1 MKTLFR
7 VLPDEVNL
15 QILENCD
22 YSSLMKISPVK
33 ELTHLL
39 DWNFWRNKAE
49 KELSVPGWYFD
60 LPLLQER
67 QINPNDRF
75 LEISSKFWISPESVL
90 RFEDGEI
97 KGIYEEHM
105 AKNMAIQQG
114 NFEAVSWLGGSED
127 EIDYAKDLSRKKAC
141 GISDSMYWD
150 VLVKYGISFDEF
162 ENIFQLT
169 KGKDLKQIEQMIESQ
184 DNLAVLI
191 GVLAFSFEEQF
202 FPLVDE
208 KFPLLNPDQQFLVLN
223 YILGCGDLENF
234 EKLFRFEKLLDAS
247 NIFLHDQLISL
258 LKRAYFVAEPECVKL
273 LQQSIFYGYDPF
285 SLVSSL
291 IEGYLF
297 NPRPVEV
304 YQIFCDI
311 YPALSE
317 QHSFEVMNETS
328 DIDLAIFSFSHKP
341 EQMVDKIRYEVGS
354 INISLPL
361 RRYCLFWLKKMG
373 KFDILHET
381 FSIDDFEFKDQL
393 FEEISYPECCAASL
407 TDID

>member
-1 MKTLFR
+1 MMTLFR

-22 YSSLMKISPVK
+22 YSSLMKIYPVE

-49 KELSVPGWYFD
+49 KELSIPGWYFD
-60 LPLLQER
+60 LPLIQER

-75 LEISSKFWISPESVL
+75 LEISSKFWISSESVL
-90 RFEDGEI
+90 RFEDEEI
-97 KGIYEEHM
+97 KGIYEECT
-105 AKNMAIQQG
+105 AKKMAIQQG
-114 NFEAVSWLGGSED
+114 NFEAVACLGGTDD

-150 VLVKYGISFDEF
+150 VLVKSGISFEEF
-162 ENIFQLT
+162 ENIFRLA
-169 KGKDLKQIEQMIESQ
+169 KRKDLEQIEQMIESQ
-184 DNLAVLI
+184 DNLAILI
-191 GVLAFSFEEQF
+191 GVLAFSFDEQF

-208 KFPLLNPDQQFLVLN
+208 RFPLLNPDQQFLVLN
-223 YILGCGDLENF
+223 YVLGCGDLEHF
-234 EKLFRFEKLLDAS
+234 EKLARFENLLDIS
-247 NIFLHDQLISL
+247 NISHDQLISL

-273 LQQSIFYGYDPF
+273 LHQKIFYSCDSF
-285 SLVSSL
+285 LLVSSL

-311 YPALSE
+311 YPVLSE
-317 QHSFEVMNETS
+317 QYSFEIMNETS

-341 EQMVDKIRYEVGS
+341 EEMVDKIRYEVGS
-354 INISLPL
+354 VGTPIPL
-361 RRYCLFWLKKMG
+361 RRYCLSWLKKMG
-373 KFDILHET
+373 KFDILRET
-381 FSIDDFEFKDQL
+381 FLIDDFEFKAQL
-393 FEEISYPECCAASL
+393 FKEISYPQCCAASL